1 MKEIACRA
9 AIAVLLFTTACGE
22 RADAN
27 ATSDPVP
34 APVETAR
41 GESARGFNARPEAP
55 SSAIPDLQA
64 EILDDRGKTTSS
76 PLGAYDFRNFT
87 YPLPR
92 GWQHQD
98 GDEIVLVNG
107 SLKPKFKN
115 IEEEMTPEEK
125 AAARA
130 ERRIGMSYVT
140 TKYLDAN
147 ADGADDAVVV
157 LKVETGGA
165 AIPQLVYIYEW
176 KDGQPSLLWNFRTGD
191 RADGGLKDIRAEN
204 GEVVVEL
211 YGQDRFLL
219 GQYETGKITGDEE
232 QLCCPTYFTR
242 TFYSWNGKVFQMQK
256 KRLTYEFA
264 NMSAPPLENLGEVVN
279 DPKNAKKLNLGI
291 PAKDL
296 YHNR

>member
-1 MKEIACRA
+1 MKIKKKEIAGFF
-9 AIAVLLFTTACGE
+9 AIAVLLFSISCSTGE
-22 RADAN
+22 IERPAAVAETRPAEQPQAFNPPAADP
-27 ATSDPVP
+27 S
-34 APVETAR
+34 
-41 GESARGFNARPEAP
+41 PEM
-55 SSAIPDLQA
+55 PDLQA
-64 EILDDRGKTTSS
+64 EILDDRGKTTAS
-76 PLGAYDFRNFT
+76 PLGQFDFRNFT

-98 GDEIVLVNG
+98 GDELVLTDG
-107 SLKPKFKN
+107 KLEPRFKD
-115 IEEEMTPEEK
+115 IQEEMTPDEK

-204 GEVVVEL
+204 GQVVVEL

-232 QLCCPTYFTR
+232 QLCCPLFFTR
-242 TFYSWNGKVFQMQK
+242 TFYKWNGKVFLMQGN
-256 KRLTYEFA
+256 RLTFEFA
-264 NMSAPPLENLGEVVN
+264 NLDAPPMENLGEVVN
-279 DPKNAKKLNLGI
+279 DPKNLKKLNQGV
-291 PAKDL
+291 PAKEI
-296 YHNR
+296 YQSR